1 MALCART
8 WFIEALQCLRLV
20 TLWQQDGI
28 WEGRNTKDLGDA
40 MMCDENGA
48 MGEERNHQF
57 LSEEMTNWNKLC
69 KTVKEASILI
79 VEDVKFE
86 IDNVM
91 EKEK

>member
-1 MALCART
+1 M
-8 WFIEALQCLRLV
+8 EALQCLRLV

-57 LSEEMTNWNKLC
+57 LSEEMTN
-69 KTVKEASILI
+69 
-79 VEDVKFE
+79 
-86 IDNVM
+86 
-91 EKEK
+91 